1 MRKPNPLQDA
11 NFCSRLFF
19 WWLNPLFKI
28 GHKRR
33 LEEDDM
39 YSVLLED
46 RSQHLGEE
54 LQGYWDQEVLRA
66 EKGVREPSLT
76 KAIINCHWKSC
87 LVLGIFI
94 LLEEGTRVVQ
104 PIFLGKMINYVE
116 NSNRTD
122 SATLHEAYGYAAGL
136 STSVLVWAVLHHLY
150 FYHIQRVGM
159 RLRVAVCHMIYRKVS
174 VTRFNSVYLP

>member
-66 EKGVREPSLT
+66 EKDVREPSLT
-76 KAIINCHWKSC
+76 KAIIKCHWKSY

-94 LLEEGTRVVQ
+94 LLEE
-104 PIFLGKMINYVE
+104 VE
-116 NSNRTD
+116 KWLLVAKLLQAKSN
-122 SATLHEAYGYAAGL
+122 H
-136 STSVLVWAVLHHLY
+136 
-150 FYHIQRVGM
+150 
-159 RLRVAVCHMIYRKVS
+159 
-174 VTRFNSVYLP
+174 

>member
-19 WWLNPLFKI
+19 CWLNPLFKI
-28 GHKRR
+28 GYKRR

-66 EKGVREPSLT
+66 EKDVREPSLM
-76 KAIINCHWKSC
+76 KAILKCHWKSY

-94 LLEEGTRVVQ
+94 LLEVKAFIYCALLFT
-104 PIFLGKMINYVE
+104 
-116 NSNRTD
+116 
-122 SATLHEAYGYAAGL
+122 
-136 STSVLVWAVLHHLY
+136 
-150 FYHIQRVGM
+150 
-159 RLRVAVCHMIYRKVS
+159 IYRCYKYFK
-174 VTRFNSVYLP
+174 TTNIEYD